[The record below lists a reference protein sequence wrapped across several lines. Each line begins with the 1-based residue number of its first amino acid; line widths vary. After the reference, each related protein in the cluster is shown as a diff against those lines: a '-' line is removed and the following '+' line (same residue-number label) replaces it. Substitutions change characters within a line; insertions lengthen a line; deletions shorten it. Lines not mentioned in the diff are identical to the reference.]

1 MSVKDEGKG
10 APSRAHADSTSIVI
24 AHTGRNTNF
33 ISACCIWRRSTYQVS
48 CRKPFCGGAQDETRI
63 ATIFVE
69 IAALS
74 ETLRQSGQEC
84 ATRTELRRK
93 DAEPGAAADPVGLVE
108 QVEDVETQF
117 HPL

>member
-1 MSVKDEGKG
+1 MKEKERLPEHTRI
-10 APSRAHADSTSIVI
+10 ARASSSPTPAATP
-24 AHTGRNTNF
+24 
-33 ISACCIWRRSTYQVS
+33 ISLAACCIWRRSKYQVS

-84 ATRTELRRK
+84 AARTELRGK
-93 DAEPGAAADPVGLVE
+93 DAEPGAAADLVDLVE
-108 QVEDVETQF
+108 QVEDVETKL